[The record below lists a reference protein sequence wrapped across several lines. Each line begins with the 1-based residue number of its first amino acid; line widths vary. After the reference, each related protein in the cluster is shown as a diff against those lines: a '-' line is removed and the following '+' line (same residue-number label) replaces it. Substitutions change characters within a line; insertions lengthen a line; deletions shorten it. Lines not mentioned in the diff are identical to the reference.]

1 MVFPEATRCRCSSS
15 PVIPRICTS
24 AIRQEVRGTSQEFRN
39 SSADAKVWA
48 VYPSDF
54 MSPLIASRIDSSSST
69 TEIWGF
75 VFDTLPPT
83 SRVSGR
89 TNAQR
94 SEPLSEGYSVAF
106 RKDKAKRGVRRLY
119 FGLNNIAASA
129 RVVGHL

>member
-1 MVFPEATRCRCSSS
+1 MVGMVFPEAMRCRCSSS

-24 AIRQEVRGTSQEFRN
+24 AIRQEVRGTWQEFKN

-75 VFDTLPPT
+75 VFDTLPPA
-83 SRVSGR
+83 SRVSGT

-94 SEPLSEGYSVAF
+94 PEPLSEGTQQHFGKIRQNQAF
-106 RKDKAKRGVRRLY
+106 SYYTLV
-119 FGLNNIAASA
+119 
-129 RVVGHL
+129 